1 MTPRLAACDPC
12 RTAKLACGHE
22 RPVCARCV
30 TNNREDVCVYR
41 ATPFKRKRTETLS
54 PSFLSSKTARYQP
67 LEDSPVSST
76 PTRPLNPN
84 PGFLGAS
91 SHISIFSHLIQDAND
106 SPERTA
112 TSSVTS
118 RPEAAPNTIYLDE
131 EPIVKNTVDLM
142 RHVFQSFPLNA
153 MQDLISFW
161 RATGANL
168 ALAEPFV
175 DECSRALGT
184 ILEGETDK
192 DDWWHHSLTHL
203 LLRNSRQTLG
213 TNPGCS
219 ISDFTAQ
226 FVGQNLRWETVGIFF
241 TAVIRATMEVPFFPS
256 LYTSDV
262 RRQQLVGLAIK
273 VSDALAEICISL
285 DCLNDLQLIAQY
297 ENFIAHS
304 YVLGIQS
311 YSAWRRLGDVIAS
324 ITALGYHQKPPGPAS
339 APLFLVELRKTAF
352 ARIYS
357 ADKNFSIFLGR
368 SPRLSKRFC
377 HLQVPQGRLILDS
390 EESDQP
396 ASDKTGDWTQDAQAC
411 YRADTRWSAQC
422 ASLKEDIL
430 AMLFGD
436 CREICMEKIKLIR
449 ERAQS
454 QWMLLPPSLRLEG
467 SMKRSDR
474 TPFERDFLISARL
487 NYLHILFLTQLVCLK
502 SPPEPDKT
510 IVELAQEI
518 LSLVVEAV
526 VLRDQAVSSGTS
538 TVWKVRFRL
547 SIHKVQSNSIE
558 VAHYGLPAVGIALL
572 AMLKQPSL
580 VTQFKI
586 PKNRTLQD
594 LGVLVAEIEMGT
606 IIRPGEPNFT
616 VLSAAADTIQRF
628 LDRIQMEDS
637 QSKYISSRKE
647 TNPSNDSEPWDFGL
661 SLDPWNFEL
670 GFWESLAEHPSL
682 YNSGDQ
688 T

>member
-1 MTPRLAACDPC
+1 
-12 RTAKLACGHE
+12 
-22 RPVCARCV
+22 
-30 TNNREDVCVYR
+30 
-41 ATPFKRKRTETLS
+41 
-54 PSFLSSKTARYQP
+54 
-67 LEDSPVSST
+67 
-76 PTRPLNPN
+76 
-84 PGFLGAS
+84 
-91 SHISIFSHLIQDAND
+91 
-106 SPERTA
+106 
-112 TSSVTS
+112 
-118 RPEAAPNTIYLDE
+118 
-131 EPIVKNTVDLM
+131 
-142 RHVFQSFPLNA
+142 
-153 MQDLISFW
+153 
-161 RATGANL
+161 
-168 ALAEPFV
+168 
-175 DECSRALGT
+175 
-184 ILEGETDK
+184 
-192 DDWWHHSLTHL
+192 
-203 LLRNSRQTLG
+203 
-213 TNPGCS
+213 
-219 ISDFTAQ
+219 
-226 FVGQNLRWETVGIFF
+226 
-241 TAVIRATMEVPFFPS
+241 
-256 LYTSDV
+256 
-262 RRQQLVGLAIK
+262 
-273 VSDALAEICISL
+273 
-285 DCLNDLQLIAQY
+285 
-297 ENFIAHS
+297 
-304 YVLGIQS
+304 
-311 YSAWRRLGDVIAS
+311 
-324 ITALGYHQKPPGPAS
+324 
-339 APLFLVELRKTAF
+339 
-352 ARIYS
+352 
-357 ADKNFSIFLGR
+357 
-368 SPRLSKRFC
+368 
-377 HLQVPQGRLILDS
+377 RLILDS

-396 ASDKTGDWTQDAQAC
+396 ASDKTEDWTQYAQAC

-436 CREICMEKIKLIR
+436 CREICMEKIN
-449 ERAQS
+449 
-454 QWMLLPPSLRLEG
+454 
-467 SMKRSDR
+467 
-474 TPFERDFLISARL
+474 ARL

-538 TVWKVRFRL
+538 TVWK
-547 SIHKVQSNSIE
+547 

-647 TNPSNDSEPWDFGL
+647 TSPSNDSEPWDFGL

>member
-67 LEDSPVSST
+67 LEDSPVSSP

-106 SPERTA
+106 SLERTA
-112 TSSVTS
+112 TSSVMS
-118 RPEAAPNTIYLDE
+118 RPEAAPNIIYLDE

-142 RHVFQSFPLNA
+142 RHVFQGFPLNA

-226 FVGQNLRWETVGIFF
+226 FVGQYLRWETVGIFF

-256 LYTSDV
+256 LYKSD
-262 RRQQLVGLAIK
+262 R
-273 VSDALAEICISL
+273 CISL
-285 DCLNDLQLIAQY
+285 DCLNDLQLVAQY

-396 ASDKTGDWTQDAQAC
+396 ASDKTEDWTQYAQAC

-430 AMLFGD
+430 AMF
-436 CREICMEKIKLIR
+436 
-449 ERAQS
+449 
-454 QWMLLPPSLRLEG
+454 
-467 SMKRSDR
+467 
-474 TPFERDFLISARL
+474 ARL

-518 LSLVVEAV
+518 LSLV
-526 VLRDQAVSSGTS
+526 
-538 TVWKVRFRL
+538 
-547 SIHKVQSNSIE
+547 

-616 VLSAAADTIQRF
+616 VLSAAADTIQQF

-647 TNPSNDSEPWDFGL
+647 TSPSNDSEPWDFGL

>member
-1 MTPRLAACDPC
+1 
-12 RTAKLACGHE
+12 
-22 RPVCARCV
+22 
-30 TNNREDVCVYR
+30 
-41 ATPFKRKRTETLS
+41 
-54 PSFLSSKTARYQP
+54 
-67 LEDSPVSST
+67 
-76 PTRPLNPN
+76 
-84 PGFLGAS
+84 
-91 SHISIFSHLIQDAND
+91 
-106 SPERTA
+106 
-112 TSSVTS
+112 
-118 RPEAAPNTIYLDE
+118 
-131 EPIVKNTVDLM
+131 
-142 RHVFQSFPLNA
+142 
-153 MQDLISFW
+153 
-161 RATGANL
+161 
-168 ALAEPFV
+168 
-175 DECSRALGT
+175 
-184 ILEGETDK
+184 
-192 DDWWHHSLTHL
+192 
-203 LLRNSRQTLG
+203 
-213 TNPGCS
+213 
-219 ISDFTAQ
+219 
-226 FVGQNLRWETVGIFF
+226 
-241 TAVIRATMEVPFFPS
+241 MEVPFFPS
-256 LYTSDV
+256 LYKSDV

-273 VSDALAEICISL
+273 VSDALTEICISL

-324 ITALGYHQKPPGPAS
+324 ITALGYHQKPSGPVS

-390 EESDQP
+390 EEQDQP
-396 ASDKTGDWTQDAQAC
+396 TSDKTEDWTQDAQAC

-436 CREICMEKIKLIR
+436 CRDICMEKIKLIR

-538 TVWKVRFRL
+538 TVWKV
-547 SIHKVQSNSIE
+547 
-558 VAHYGLPAVGIALL
+558 AHYGLPAVGIALL

-580 VTQFKI
+580 VTLFKI

-647 TNPSNDSEPWDFGL
+647 TNFSDDSEPWDFGL

-682 YNSGDQ
+682 YSSADQ

>member
-1 MTPRLAACDPC
+1 MHHKQPR
-12 RTAKLACGHE
+12 
-22 RPVCARCV
+22 RCLYLSRDAFQKEANWDTFAIV
-30 TNNREDVCVYR
+30 LI
-41 ATPFKRKRTETLS
+41 FKDGSSTES
-54 PSFLSSKTARYQP
+54 YQP

-112 TSSVTS
+112 TSSVMS
-118 RPEAAPNTIYLDE
+118 RPEAAPNSIYLDE

-203 LLRNSRQTLG
+203 LLRNSRQTLEID
-213 TNPGCS
+213 PGCS

-256 LYTSDV
+256 LYKLDV

-304 YVLGIQS
+304 YVLGIQCKYNGTGS
-311 YSAWRRLGDVIAS
+311 AIETQLMHLAAYSSWRRLGDVIAS

-396 ASDKTGDWTQDAQAC
+396 ASDKTEDWTQDAQAC

-422 ASLKEDIL
+422 ASLKENIL

-449 ERAQS
+449 ERAQK
-454 QWMLLPPSLRLEG
+454 LH
-467 SMKRSDR
+467 
-474 TPFERDFLISARL
+474 ERDFLISARL

-502 SPPEPDKT
+502 SPLEPGKT

-547 SIHKVQSNSIE
+547 LNHKVQSNSIE

-606 IIRPGEPNFT
+606 INRPGEPNFT
-616 VLSAAADTIQRF
+616 VLLAAADTIQRF

-637 QSKYISSRKE
+637 QSEYISSRKE